1 MMQMDMRSARF
12 VYEIAVM
19 QKLAGT
25 EGVVQL
31 YDCEEE
37 TEGENKTVYLL
48 EEYLTP
54 FSEFLKR
61 PAISIIHIIEMIIGL
76 CGGLI
81 AEGVP
86 VSYGDSPSGKSI

>member
-37 TEGENKTVYLL
+37 TEEA
-48 EEYLTP
+48 EE
-54 FSEFLKR
+54 
-61 PAISIIHIIEMIIGL
+61 
-76 CGGLI
+76 
-81 AEGVP
+81 
-86 VSYGDSPSGKSI
+86 